1 MFARNVLTQL
11 KWNMVSDY
19 AKTFVEDVLP
29 LLYKQNGFKE
39 EISYSSPVGLHV
51 TSITLWDSKADADAY
66 NTNTY
71 PGVLKMLARFIE
83 GTPQVES
90 SEVVNLTYH
99 KLPVAVPA

>member
-19 AKTFVEDVLP
+19 ARAFVEDVLP
-29 LLYKQNGFKE
+29 LLHRQNGFKE
-39 EISYSSPVGLHV
+39 AITYSSPVGFQV
-51 TSITLWDSKADADAY
+51 TLISLWDSKADADAY

-71 PGVLKMLARFIE
+71 PGVLKMLARFTE

-90 SEVVNLTYH
+90 FDVVNLTYH